1 MLKSAESAHLFTVHV
16 IWDELPVPILN
27 NEHQISVWMNGN
39 YAVLSAGFAK
49 LPEQMQKADTML
61 KDPLLCTI
69 VIKNPDGQ

>member
-39 YAVLSAGFAK
+39 YTVFSAGLAM